1 MALSDELQRLAD
13 LHASGALTAE
23 EFQQAKAR
31 LLEGSSTPE
40 SAARPVGA
48 SFNHLR
54 RSIGD
59 RWLGGVCGG
68 IAGLTDVD
76 TWVWRLGFALLF
88 FFWGT
93 GLLLYILLWIFVP
106 EE

>member
-31 LLEGSSTPE
+31 LLAGGAEPDISSVPVA
-40 SAARPVGA
+40 SAINR
-48 SFNHLR
+48 LR
-54 RSIGD
+54 RSKND
-59 RWLGGVCGG
+59 RWVGGVCGG
-68 IAGLTDVD
+68 VARHTDVD
-76 TWVWRLGFALLF
+76 TWVWRLGFAFLF
-88 FFWGT
+88 LFWGT